1 MKYIVDKSKA
11 EKTYIQIYNQ
21 IRNDIISGVYKLGD
35 KLPSKRQLAFDTN
48 TSVITIEHSYSILV
62 DEGYIESRQ
71 RSGYFVIYQD
81 KDWFMK
87 SEKNETKAVHAHS
100 VNHDDTISFNLLS
113 KTARKVLS
121 DYQEELLSKSPNLGC
136 DILKTAIANYLRRN
150 RGINVQTN
158 QIVIGSGSEYLYG
171 LVIQI
176 LGTNRVYALEDPSYD
191 KIRKVYESN
200 GACIEL
206 LKMGNDGIK
215 TSELNK
221 TEATVLHV
229 TPYNSFPSGIS
240 ATASKRREYVHFA
253 QTKNGFVI
261 EDDYDSEFGISS
273 KIVDTIYSLDQKKS
287 VIYINSFSKTIAPSI
302 RVGYMILPEAYTDEF
317 LKKINFYS
325 CTVPTFEQYL
335 IAELINSGDFERH
348 INKLRRKRRR
358 AIK

>member
-1 MKYIVDKSKA
+1 MKYTVDKNSE

-21 IRNDIISGVYKLGD
+21 IREDIISGIFKLGD

-48 TSVITIEHSYSILV
+48 TSVITIEHSYSILIE
-62 DEGYIESRQ
+62 EGYIESRQ

-87 SEKNETKAVHAHS
+87 VEKTEGETTLKHTIP
-100 VNHDDTISFNLLS
+100 HDDTISFNLLS

-121 DYQEELLSKSPNLGC
+121 DYQDELLFKSPNLGC
-136 DILKTAIANYLRRN
+136 DILKKAIANYLRRN
-150 RGINVQTN
+150 RGIDVHTN

-171 LVIQI
+171 LVVQI
-176 LGTNRVYALEDPSYD
+176 LGKDRIYALENPSYD

-200 GACIEL
+200 GAKIEL
-206 LKMGNDGIK
+206 LKMGKDGVK
-215 TSELNK
+215 TTELNNSC
-221 TEATVLHV
+221 ASVLHV

-240 ATASKRREYVHFA
+240 ASASKRREYVHFA
-253 QTKNGFVI
+253 QSRNGFII
-261 EDDYDSEFGISS
+261 EDDYDSEFGVSS
-273 KIVDTIYSLDQKKS
+273 KIVDTIYSLDQKSS

-302 RVGYMILPEAYTDEF
+302 RVGYMILPEDCTDSF

-358 AIK
+358 ASK